1 MATQVAATASPTHR
15 RKYHVGMYQECI
27 STIPALVLATGPT
40 PRLSTGSMDGRM
52 DGRDGADFAISN
64 PCADAS
70 SSLVVC
76 SLVRVP
82 PSVRHISIPEAG
94 SWSWFPMPIR
104 NIYPMG
110 KRSYA
115 ACSTGQAYAAEATG
129 ITAGSGSRIDMP
141 FATRQAG
148 WRHVWQFH
156 DHGHHHDCR
165 HDREREAKGT
175 GSPDG
180 ETGTGK
186 AGPGT
191 WLSIDSPRRA
201 LGLLF
206 TVEMSHEIPTWR
218 CLFCRHAVVG
228 QDSRPAG
235 REQER
240 ARAAAGQGAAEQD
253 MIGSASPAAH

>member
-1 MATQVAATASPTHR
+1 M
-15 RKYHVGMYQECI
+15 VGMEQILLFPILVQTPQAPLWFVPWFGSHRQSATFPFPRLVPGIGSQCQFATYTPWG
-27 STIPALVLATGPT
+27 SVAMLPAVPARHMQLRLLVLQQGVDLVSTSATH
-40 PRLSTGSMDGRM
+40 L
-52 DGRDGADFAISN
+52 
-64 PCADAS
+64 
-70 SSLVVC
+70 
-76 SLVRVP
+76 
-82 PSVRHISIPEAG
+82 
-94 SWSWFPMPIR
+94 
-104 NIYPMG
+104 
-110 KRSYA
+110 
-115 ACSTGQAYAAEATG
+115 
-129 ITAGSGSRIDMP
+129 P

-156 DHGHHHDCR
+156 NHGHHHDCR
-165 HDREREAKGT
+165 HDWEREAKGT

-218 CLFCRHAVVG
+218 CLFCRRAEVG
-228 QDSRPAG
+228 QDSRPVG

-240 ARAAAGQGAAEQD
+240 ARAAAGQGAAEQG